1 MQTETVQLKANA
13 EFIELM
19 KLLKF
24 AQVAQTGGH
33 AKILIEEGLISVNN
47 EVEYR
52 KRRKLRAN
60 DVVTFEDIT
69 IKITAAS

>member
-1 MQTETVQLKANA
+1 MPTETVQLKPNA
-13 EFIELM
+13 EFIELI

-33 AKILIEEGLISVNN
+33 AKILIEDGLIYVNN

-52 KRRKLRAN
+52 KRRKLRAD
-60 DVVTFEDIT
+60 DVVSFEDTT
-69 IKITAAS
+69 IKITAAE

>member
-1 MQTETVQLKANA
+1 MPTEIVQLKPNA
-13 EFIELM
+13 EFIELI

-33 AKILIEEGLISVNN
+33 AKILIEDGLILVNN

-52 KRRKLRAN
+52 KRRKLRAD
-60 DVVTFEDIT
+60 DVVSFEDVT
-69 IKITAAS
+69 IKITAAE

>member
-1 MQTETVQLKANA
+1 MPTETVQLKPNA
-13 EFIELM
+13 EFIELI

-33 AKILIEEGLISVNN
+33 AKILIEDGLILVNN

-52 KRRKLRAN
+52 KRRKLRAD
-60 DVVTFEDIT
+60 DVVSFEDVT
-69 IKITAAS
+69 IKITAAE

>member
-1 MQTETVQLKANA
+1 MPTEIVQLKPNA

-33 AKILIEEGLISVNN
+33 AKILIEDGLILVNN

-52 KRRKLRAN
+52 KRRKLRAD
-60 DVVTFEDIT
+60 DVVSFEDIT
-69 IKITAAS
+69 IKITAAE

>member
-1 MQTETVQLKANA
+1 MPTETVQLKPNA
-13 EFIELM
+13 EFIELI

-33 AKILIEEGLISVNN
+33 AKILIEDGLIYVNN

-52 KRRKLRAN
+52 KRRKLRAD
-60 DVVTFEDIT
+60 DVVSFEDTT
-69 IKITAAS
+69 IKINAAE

>member
-1 MQTETVQLKANA
+1 MPTETVQLKPNA
-13 EFIELM
+13 EFIELN

-33 AKILIEEGLISVNN
+33 AKILIEDGLILVNN

-52 KRRKLRAN
+52 KRRKLRAD
-60 DVVTFEDIT
+60 DVVSFEDVT
-69 IKITAAS
+69 IKITAAE

>member
-1 MQTETVQLKANA
+1 MQTETVQLKANT

>member
-1 MQTETVQLKANA
+1 MPTETVQLKPNA
-13 EFIELM
+13 EFIELI

-33 AKILIEEGLISVNN
+33 AKILIEDGLILVNN

-52 KRRKLRAN
+52 KRRKLRAD
-60 DVVTFEDIT
+60 DVVSFEDIT
-69 IKITAAS
+69 IKITAAE

>member
-24 AQVAQTGGH
+24 AQVAQTGSH

>member
-1 MQTETVQLKANA
+1 MPTETVQLKPNA
-13 EFIELM
+13 EFIELI

-33 AKILIEEGLISVNN
+33 AKILIEDGLILVNN

-52 KRRKLRAN
+52 KRRKLRAD
-60 DVVTFEDIT
+60 DVVSFEDVT
-69 IKITAAS
+69 IKITAAV